1 MGRLAQLSASLI
13 TALALGASMV
23 LAHPATERYIPIG
36 KSPGASQIGTIGVIE
51 AVNVADRS
59 IRVGGREAAH
69 WVRLTDR
76 TRIWLDR
83 THLAKNNLIGGF
95 RDCEV
100 GRTVEVRYE
109 DPETRAVAAWIKI
122 AIPAA
127 VAPDGGVRSH

>member
-1 MGRLAQLSASLI
+1 MAGRALLPATLI
-13 TALALGASMV
+13 ALLALGASAV

-51 AVNVADRS
+51 AVNIADRS

-83 THLAKNNLIGGF
+83 TQLSKSNLVGGF
-95 RDCEV
+95 RDCQA

-109 DPETRAVAAWIKI
+109 DPESRAVAAWIKI
-122 AIPAA
+122 AVPADE
-127 VAPDGGVRSH
+127 VQTR